1 MKVRP
6 AHIAI
11 VAIGCLAPAGMI
23 LAQGVQ
29 EIVVE
34 AAQTPTPA
42 TATGPGSRERL
53 PVVSVDWRVN
63 YSDLDLSTHSGATEL
78 QNRIRTSATE
88 ACQQLARLYPN
99 STEARGGCVDNAVKK
114 AMDQAN
120 KAIAAAEKARK

>member
-1 MKVRP
+1 VKVRP

-11 VAIGCLAPAGMI
+11 AAIGCLAPAGTI
-23 LAQGVQ
+23 LAQGAQ

-34 AAQTPTPA
+34 AAQAPA
-42 TATGPGSRERL
+42 APQTGPGSRERL

-78 QNRIRTSATE
+78 QNRIRNSATQ

-99 STEARGGCVDNAVKK
+99 STESKGGCVENATKN
-114 AMDQAN
+114 AMEQAN

>member
-1 MKVRP
+1 VKVRP

-34 AAQTPTPA
+34 AAQTPAAPQ
-42 TATGPGSRERL
+42 TGPGSRERL

-78 QNRIRTSATE
+78 QNRIRTSATQ

-120 KAIAAAEKARK
+120 KAIADAEKARK